1 MYLSAWISNVE
12 EGLCPSEILNI
23 NHFHKVGLLGYIIRI
38 CLQDITHVVNFDFPR
53 NIEDYVHR
61 VGRAGRAGKTGTSIT
76 FVERRDRKSAEEL
89 IRILQE
95 AGQEVPYELQKM
107 ADKYEIY
114 KQREAEAKKA
124 FGGRNFGG
132 GGRR

>member
-1 MYLSAWISNVE
+1 MI
-12 EGLCPSEILNI
+12 
-23 NHFHKVGLLGYIIRI
+23 
-38 CLQDITHVVNFDFPR
+38 NFDFPR

-95 AGQEVPYELQKM
+95 AGQEVPYEL
-107 ADKYEIY
+107 
-114 KQREAEAKKA
+114 
-124 FGGRNFGG
+124 GL
-132 GGRR
+132 